1 MPKRFVSGV
10 RFEKDF
16 CLRKIFNREKRRII
30 MFWTLEEEKKGWI
43 QEIYQKVERKYRQV
57 RERSK
62 DKIPAMAINGVH
74 DDRSDTSKEWGIDN
88 GLNWWTNGF
97 FAGILWQLYQAGKDE
112 RYAEIARIS
121 EEKMDACFLA
131 YYGLHHD
138 VGFMWLPTAVA
149 DYRLTG
155 NLDSRRR
162 GLLAANLLAG
172 RFNPAGKF
180 IRAWNELDGAKE
192 RNRGW
197 AIIDCMF
204 NIPLLYW
211 ASEELDDPRYRQIAM
226 LHADTAMRYF
236 IRENGSVRHI
246 IEFDAE
252 SGNYLRSHGG
262 QGYGHGS
269 SWTRGQ
275 TWAIYG
281 FALSYL
287 HTGKKEY
294 LDTAVRVADY
304 FKGRLNAECLV
315 PIDFDQPAEPAY
327 EDSTAAAIAA
337 CGFLELGEIL
347 KERGKG
353 YFETGLRLFSV
364 LTEKRC
370 DFSEDTDGILQKC
383 SGSYHGTSD
392 REVNFVYADYYYVE
406 ALLRLMDK
414 RFLIF

>member
-1 MPKRFVSGV
+1 
-10 RFEKDF
+10 
-16 CLRKIFNREKRRII
+16 
-30 MFWTLEEEKKGWI
+30 MFWKLNKEQKGWI
-43 QEIYQKVERKYRQV
+43 QKIYEKVERKYQQV

-62 DKIPAMAINGVH
+62 DKIPSSARNGVH
-74 DDRSDTSKEWGIDN
+74 DDRSDCSREWGVDD

-97 FAGILWQLYQAGKDE
+97 FAGILWQLYQASGEE

-121 EEKMDACFLA
+121 EEKMDSCFLE

-155 NLDSRRR
+155 NQISRKR

-180 IRAWNELDGAKE
+180 IRAWNDLGEKE
-192 RNRGW
+192 TSNRGW

-211 ASEELDDPRYRQIAM
+211 ASMELEDPRYRQIAIC
-226 LHADTAMRYF
+226 HADTAMQYF

-252 SGNYLRSHGG
+252 SGEYLGSYGG

-275 TWAIYG
+275 TWALYG
-281 FALSYL
+281 FTISYL
-287 HTGKKEY
+287 HTGKQEY
-294 LDTAVRVADY
+294 LDTAIRVADY
-304 FKGRLNAECLV
+304 FKGRLNSEFLV
-315 PIDFDQPAEPAY
+315 PIDFDQPVQPAL

-337 CGFLELGEIL
+337 CGYLELAEIL
-347 KERGKG
+347 KENGKA
-353 YFETGLRLFSV
+353 YFETGVQLFQT

-370 DFSEDTDGILQKC
+370 DFSEDTDGILLKC

-392 REVNFVYADYYYVE
+392 REINFVYADYYYVE
-406 ALLRLMDK
+406 ALLRLLDK
-414 RFLIF
+414 RFMIF